1 MQACNG
7 TMAADVLNETQDGPD
22 LMGMIGQLSQLLQAE
37 KTRTRS

>member
-7 TMAADVLNETQDGPD
+7 NMAADVLNEKDSED
-22 LMGMIGQLSQLLQAE
+22 LVALIGQLSQLLQAE